1 MLMCFGCLF
10 LFCLPVCLCFR
21 LVFGFG
27 CVVVWV
33 VTLLCFIGAMILEF
47 TVPVVSWQVFLAKS
61 GKHVYSPHCFS
72 DNRYRADQSW

>member
-1 MLMCFGCLF
+1 MFFGCLF
-10 LFCLPVCLCFR
+10 LFCFR

-33 VTLLCFIGAMILEF
+33 VILLCFIGAMILEF

-61 GKHVYSPHCFS
+61 GKHVYTLHCFS
-72 DNRYRADQSW
+72 DHRYRADQSW